1 MEYLK
6 IKCHRCGNS
15 FDIYNSA
22 ISKQERAPHCPHC
35 LVSMNQRQWE
45 KLIYAYFVF
54 SEVNKDFRKCHE
66 DRGEPLF
73 QAQICT
79 EEKYVKPE
87 DIYLD

>member
-6 IKCHRCGNS
+6 IKCHRCGNT
-15 FDIYNSA
+15 FDIYNST
-22 ISKQERAPHCPHC
+22 INKQEKTPHCPHC
-35 LVSMNQRQWE
+35 LVSMDQRQWE
-45 KLIYAYFVF
+45 RLVDAYLVF
-54 SEVNKDFRKCHE
+54 SEVNKNFRKYYE